1 MSLTIMV
8 QLWRFAPVCM
18 KWKLSAFYSGSR
30 LKHFNRH
37 ICHTSN
43 HCLEAGAPLAHFSL
57 FSSTFSSVLMLGSS
71 ATIHCHATKSKQNA
85 TLNVF
90 NEKFSHRAFAQ
101 QRRPRRRRCDGA
113 WCSGCGWLCLSFLC
127 NFCLMLV
134 LLLIRKLLHLFEMFS
149 LAN

>member
-1 MSLTIMV
+1 
-8 QLWRFAPVCM
+8 M
-18 KWKLSAFYSGSR
+18 KFRTCVYEMKAFSILQWFSFKTFQSTHLPPIKPLPR
-30 LKHFNRH
+30 NR
-37 ICHTSN
+37 CT
-43 HCLEAGAPLAHFSL
+43 
-57 FSSTFSSVLMLGSS
+57 TSVLLTFQFQCS
-71 ATIHCHATKSKQNA
+71 APCLCWDHQPPSTATKSKQNA
-85 TLNVF
+85 SLNVF

-101 QRRPRRRRCDGA
+101 QRRRPRRLRREGA